1 MAYLRAFL
9 SFSALFILACATPN
23 KRSVTGPVISQDFAD
38 PALIWVP
45 EENLWFAF
53 ATHDNAGHRVQIAS
67 SSDFNTWTVE
77 GGNVLPNVPSWV
89 YQASPN
95 VWAPMVIQIADG
107 SFVLYYSATAAANTA
122 AHCVGAA
129 ISTNVRGPYT
139 PIDATIACPISQG
152 GAIDP
157 AGHHHPDGSLYVVY
171 KIDGNS
177 LGHGGSCNN
186 GVAPLVSTPI
196 MLQKVAANG
205 YTPVGSPV
213 QILDRSAADGPLVE
227 APSLIYVNN
236 VFFLFFSSGCY
247 AETTYDLS
255 YATATSVT
263 GPYTKA
269 GAPTAPLL
277 VTGTYGLRA
286 PGSATFAKDGSK
298 VVFHAGGRGMWTG
311 IPKFSGST
319 VTL

>member
-1 MAYLRAFL
+1 
-9 SFSALFILACATPN
+9 
-23 KRSVTGPVISQDFAD
+23 
-38 PALIWVP
+38 
-45 EENLWFAF
+45 
-53 ATHDNAGHRVQIAS
+53 
-67 SSDFNTWTVE
+67 
-77 GGNVLPNVPSWV
+77 
-89 YQASPN
+89 
-95 VWAPMVIQIADG
+95 MVIQLPDN
-107 SFVLYYSATAAANTA
+107 SFVLYYSATAAANNQH
-122 AHCVGAA
+122 HCVGAA
-129 ISTNVRGPYT
+129 TSTNIRGPYT

-157 AGHHHPDGSLYVVY
+157 AGHHHPSGDLYVVY

-186 GVAPLVSTPI
+186 GVAPIVSTPI

-227 APSLIYVNN
+227 APSLIYVNG

-298 VVFHAGGRGMWTG
+298 VVFHAYLGADINGGRGMWTG
-311 IPKFSGST
+311 IPTFNGAT